1 MKEDL
6 LIKFSNK
13 LMEIRDL
20 LPESMSVE
28 DHDNLWAMLI
38 DTAMIAATW
47 GANLIEEGN
56 SVGDVEAIHEA
67 AMLSEKGN

>member
-20 LPESMSVE
+20 LPENMSVE
-28 DHDNLWAMLI
+28 DHDNLWTMLI
-38 DTAMIAATW
+38 DASMLAATW

-56 SVGDVEAIHEA
+56 TVRDVEAIHEA
-67 AMLSEKGN
+67 SIT